1 MFRIT
6 AFNGFGP
13 SVPTYA
19 SFTTLPIAP
28 PQPRVIKTSV
38 TVDKCAIT
46 LSWGEGQEYLQKI
59 KQLRQIFDVLD
70 DDPKDGTLSRK
81 EFKDFE
87 DEIHKNPNLAEFLN
101 WSGCDKETLFDFQTY
116 DEDDNGIMTFEEFA
130 KVLLS
135 MVKLM
140 QINQEFKETV
150 ILRQRQ
156 AIRVQQWQRALSS
169 YYFNVLLTITSKYI
183 HPWPGLLTRQTGSS
197 PD

>member
-1 MFRIT
+1 MRKMGHFHEMSSKILKMK
-6 AFNGFGP
+6 
-13 SVPTYA
+13 
-19 SFTTLPIAP
+19 FT
-28 PQPRVIKTSV
+28 
-38 TVDKCAIT
+38 
-46 LSWGEGQEYLQKI
+46 
-59 KQLRQIFDVLD
+59 
-70 DDPKDGTLSRK
+70 
-81 EFKDFE
+81 
-87 DEIHKNPNLAEFLN
+87 KNPNLAEFLN

-116 DEDDNGIMTFEEFA
+116 DDDDNGIMTFEEFA

-140 QINQEFKETV
+140 QINQEFRETV

-156 AIRVQQWQRALSS
+156 AIRVQQWQRAPSS